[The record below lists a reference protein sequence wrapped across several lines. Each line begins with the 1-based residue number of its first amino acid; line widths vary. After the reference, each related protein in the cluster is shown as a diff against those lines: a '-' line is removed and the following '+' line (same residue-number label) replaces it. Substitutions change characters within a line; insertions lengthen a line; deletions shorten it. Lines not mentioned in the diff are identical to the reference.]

1 MPRRASRRQS
11 GPEHVSPNLTPLL
24 DIVLQLI
31 TFFMMLVHFGT
42 KMEESAIAVKL
53 PVAPAALPGDD
64 PGLDRLVLS
73 LDETGRLVSGKEF
86 IPEDQQP
93 AWWARQA
100 TIRRE
105 GMELVDVTSRA
116 LPRQSLPTRVFVRG
130 DRRMAYGRLRAS
142 LGQGQQAGFEKFSLI
157 VKRAEED
164 Q

>member
-1 MPRRASRRQS
+1 MPRRARRRQS

-64 PGLDRLVLS
+64 PGLDRLVLT
-73 LDETGRLVSGKEF
+73 LDDTGRLVSGKEF

-100 TIRRE
+100 TLRRE

-130 DRRMAYGRLRAS
+130 DRRLAYGRLRSS
-142 LGQGQQAGFEKFSLI
+142 LAQGQQAGFEKFSLI